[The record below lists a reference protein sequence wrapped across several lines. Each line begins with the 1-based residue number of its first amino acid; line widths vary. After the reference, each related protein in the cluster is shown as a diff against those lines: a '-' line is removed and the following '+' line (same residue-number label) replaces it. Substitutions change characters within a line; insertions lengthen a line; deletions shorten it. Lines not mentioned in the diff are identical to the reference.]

1 MGKYKRKT
9 SDPKNLFSVWE
20 YPIITCSVRTFCYYS
35 LFIKAQH
42 WVANNIITRE
52 TTTPRWA
59 GTFKGAGAALEGWL
73 HDLLGWA
80 VPRASTDEKPAPWAR
95 EGDTDRSPGC
105 GSPCLAQ
112 LHPPVGLLE
121 SHQHLPAEL
130 QLEPPSHFMAP
141 VTRVQSHEVFHMQLW
156 EPERFVGSPW
166 VTASLSGQGPACQLW
181 CSNTQTEHRHLHR
194 GSFVLQIH
202 FTLCIC

>member
-95 EGDTDRSPGC
+95 EGDAYRSPGC

-130 QLEPPSHFMAP
+130 QLEPPLPFYGPCHTCAVTWSFSHAALRARK
-141 VTRVQSHEVFHMQLW
+141 VCW
-156 EPERFVGSPW
+156 I
-166 VTASLSGQGPACQLW
+166 SLSYCQSLWAGSSLPALVQ
-181 CSNTQTEHRHLHR
+181 
-194 GSFVLQIH
+194 
-202 FTLCIC
+202 